1 MIQTTRHGAKAVRG
15 RLTSGQPLPRA
26 ASRNAALPCPALPHS
41 SPAAGSHRAAS
52 CTPRTAA
59 RCLPAAHRVD
69 PGSLLPSGRPSSNPA
84 GPSGTAGW
92 FSPGFVRPCN
102 EFAEGMGERNGL
114 LPPATASVALSC
126 RKTKHQTCTTTG
138 KKKPQNRPRKH
149 VEQTYVSTAMSC
161 PEVLRPA
168 GEAPLTP

>member
-1 MIQTTRHGAKAVRG
+1 MIQTTRHGANAVRG

-26 ASRNAALPCPALPHS
+26 ASRNAALPCPAPQQPRGRIAPCSLLHAPHS
-41 SPAAGSHRAAS
+41 CTLPPCSAPTGSRE
-52 CTPRTAA
+52 P
-59 RCLPAAHRVD
+59 
-69 PGSLLPSGRPSSNPA
+69 LPSGRPSGNPA